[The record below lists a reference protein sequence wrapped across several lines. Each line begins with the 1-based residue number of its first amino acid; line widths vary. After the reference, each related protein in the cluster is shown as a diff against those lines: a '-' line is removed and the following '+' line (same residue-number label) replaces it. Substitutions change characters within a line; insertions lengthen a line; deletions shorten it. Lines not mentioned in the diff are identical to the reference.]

1 MNLDNRVVVV
11 KSDKNKFLAVVEKGK
26 EFVTNEG
33 KIQFDNLETLPSKLT
48 SSSGFEFKIYSPT
61 YKEFVLL
68 MKRGPQIIYPKDLG
82 QIIVEADIS
91 SNSTVLEIGT
101 GSGALTLF
109 LFKILKDNGNLYTL
123 DISKQ
128 NQRRAQKTISR
139 FFNQTSSENDLKSVN
154 YINSDIEDFNFGD
167 ISEHVDSIITDIP
180 EPWLFFLN
188 NEINKNINWVSYL
201 PNLTQVQKIINTLSD
216 NGFENLEVKEIILR
230 DWVVDDK
237 KLRPS
242 NKMISHTGFLVSGQ
256 KIIF

>member
-11 KSDKNKFLAVVEKGK
+11 KSDKNKFLAVIEKGK

-154 YINSDIEDFNFGD
+154 YIN
-167 ISEHVDSIITDIP
+167 
-180 EPWLFFLN
+180 
-188 NEINKNINWVSYL
+188 
-201 PNLTQVQKIINTLSD
+201 
-216 NGFENLEVKEIILR
+216 
-230 DWVVDDK
+230 
-237 KLRPS
+237 
-242 NKMISHTGFLVSGQ
+242 
-256 KIIF
+256 

>member
-11 KSDKNKFLAVVEKGK
+11 KSDKNKFLAVIEKGK

-33 KIQFDNLETLPSKLT
+33 KIQFDNLQTLPSKLI

-128 NQRRAQKTISR
+128 NQRRGNRNSKSYPSR
-139 FFNQTSSENDLKSVN
+139 NKKEYNRN
-154 YINSDIEDFNFGD
+154 YRGN
-167 ISEHVDSIITDIP
+167 
-180 EPWLFFLN
+180 
-188 NEINKNINWVSYL
+188 
-201 PNLTQVQKIINTLSD
+201 
-216 NGFENLEVKEIILR
+216 R
-230 DWVVDDK
+230 
-237 KLRPS
+237 RR
-242 NKMISHTGFLVSGQ
+242 
-256 KIIF
+256 